1 MRCVHCGS
9 TNFDEDRARAD
20 LICLDCGM
28 VLSENAISSEVEFVE
43 TGNGL
48 STAVGRFVSDGS
60 QQVGRESKQ
69 ITENRA
75 RRRIDTICGQ
85 LRLGS
90 DVSVSAFRF
99 YQSALFRGL
108 TRGRG
113 AMHTAAGCIYLA
125 ARQLRVNL
133 MLLDLSDAVGINV
146 YVLGHCYAELK
157 RKLHLAI
164 PEMDPCLFIERFA
177 NQLEFGDKMSVVAT
191 TAMRLL
197 QRMKK
202 DWIATG
208 RRPSGLAA
216 AALLVAARIHEFN
229 RTEEDVARVARISQQ
244 TTRKRLQEFG
254 RTPTSKLSIDDFFAI
269 DYEEEQDPPA
279 FSASKKSEE
288 NVQEMDEEAFARITL
303 EIKELERRIENQ
315 LRVLSEKRSSRTF
328 ADKLA
333 HLDVGGSKGLHHL
346 ISDQDESLTG
356 PPRSNVVGCGST
368 VSDESGQV
376 SSSSSVC
383 TTRNVLRDVLD
394 GVVEPELLDNCVE
407 DLQILTEHSGNAMC
421 ELLDKAEELR
431 NLRELQADA
440 KILDEKIATAA
451 TPSVS
456 NEVDSGGTE
465 QKTMKLPVFI
475 PNAQASK
482 IEYPSAEDGTLIVDD
497 IDDEELDREYILH
510 PREVMIKAA
519 VWYKANAEYLQA
531 VRRMFLVCETSL
543 VLEMLFHA
551 SLAARQRR
559 GRTPRK
565 SESRGK
571 FDPMDEDS
579 EDKPLSS
586 KINYEA
592 LEAIVGTSTSQQPI
606 TQTSTNPSSSLA
618 PGPLLA
624 ATLLADGPGSN
635 IPPTVLSP
643 STPVSIMKSDS
654 SKAVHATPAVVH
666 FAAKPEVRE
675 IPSCRLTKMGSTGG
689 VDEDDPVDISA
700 DTTEIIDDE
709 EVVVEDEEDDD
720 AWEDGND
727 LW

>member
-69 ITENRA
+69 ITENR
-75 RRRIDTICGQ
+75 
-85 LRLGS
+85 
-90 DVSVSAFRF
+90 
-99 YQSALFRGL
+99 
-108 TRGRG
+108 
-113 AMHTAAGCIYLA
+113 
-125 ARQLRVNL
+125 
-133 MLLDLSDAVGINV
+133 
-146 YVLGHCYAELK
+146 
-157 RKLHLAI
+157 
-164 PEMDPCLFIERFA
+164 DPCLFIERFA

-279 FSASKKSEE
+279 FSASKKPEE
-288 NVQEMDEEAFARITL
+288 NVKEMDEEAFARITL

-356 PPRSNVVGCGST
+356 PPRSDVVGCGST

-456 NEVDSGGTE
+456 NEVDSG
-465 QKTMKLPVFI
+465 
-475 PNAQASK
+475 A
-482 IEYPSAEDGTLIVDD
+482 AEDGTLIVDD

-531 VRRMFLVCETSL
+531 VRRKRLAKKHQ
-543 VLEMLFHA
+543 LEEDA
-551 SLAARQRR
+551 RNPPKKKAARQRR
-559 GRTPRK
+559 GRAPRK
-565 SESRGK
+565 SESRDK

-654 SKAVHATPAVVH
+654 SKAVHATPAVVR

-675 IPSCRLTKMGSTGG
+675 IPSCRSTKMGSTGG

-709 EVVVEDEEDDD
+709 EVVAEDEEDDD